1 MYRTCRQRWFYVFY
15 STVDAEYCVR
25 TKVSLEYGCRGL
37 PLVVVMKLLYGGR
50 PSETHTFGDQLGLVP
65 GTKLKIEDGS
75 TVGTSVTL
83 RTAVADFR

>member
-1 MYRTCRQRWFYVFY
+1 MRLPKGFAICLPDSLNMCNSTLYYVVLYFSAHAY
-15 STVDAEYCVR
+15 TYA
-25 TKVSLEYGCRGL
+25 
-37 PLVVVMKLLYGGR
+37 YGGR
-50 PSETHTFGDQLGLVP
+50 PSETHTLEDQLGLVP